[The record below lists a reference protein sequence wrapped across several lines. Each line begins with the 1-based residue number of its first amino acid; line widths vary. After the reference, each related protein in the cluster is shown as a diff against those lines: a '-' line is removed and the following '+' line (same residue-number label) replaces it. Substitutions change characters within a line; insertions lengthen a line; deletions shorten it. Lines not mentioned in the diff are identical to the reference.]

1 MKLQLNPIFEK
12 LSGKLKGLVF
22 VSYKEQIDGIATYIR
37 SSPKR
42 VRSKSQKQKNLN
54 RAFQILSQKY
64 KKLKTDTPSFATWQ
78 TEANKLKREQNRSWT
93 AYKLFQS
100 YFMKKYTQTIGL
112 PTEPI
117 DLSPGASF
125 SYNDRSTR
133 TWNTNS
139 TYSVGPYGTGT
150 YGS

>member
-42 VRSKSQKQKNLN
+42 VKPLSQKQKNLN

-64 KKLKTDTPSFATWQ
+64 KELKADTLSFATWQ
-78 TEANKLKREQNRSWT
+78 MEANRLKREQNRSWT

-100 YFMKKYTQTIGL
+100 YFMKHYTQTIGL
-112 PTEPI
+112 STEPI
-117 DLSPGASF
+117 DLSPGASL

-133 TWNTNS
+133 TWNS
-139 TYSVGPYGTGT
+139 I
-150 YGS
+150 